1 MSQYEPHKWVIVK
14 ITLDNGD
21 ILNKVLG
28 SWYGGFAGSD
38 NWRFS
43 SGITKVEDKDVYYL
57 VHNHSGSIYTCYKN
71 LEGMSNYT
79 TGVYNQ
85 FVKKTQ
91 VSGVGK
97 LKIINIKDIIC
108 QQKK

>member
-1 MSQYEPHKWVIVK
+1 MSQYEPHRWVIVK

-28 SWYGGFAGSD
+28 SWYGGYAGSD

-43 SGITKVEDKDVYYL
+43 SGITKVEDEDLCYL
-57 VHNHSGSIYTCYKN
+57 VHNQSGSIYTCYKS

-79 TGVYNQ
+79 TNVYNQ
-85 FVKKTQ
+85 LVEEAQ

-97 LKIINIKDIIC
+97 LEIINIKDIV
-108 QQKK
+108 